1 MSAFK
6 CYRRPRTSMPRLDQ
20 EFEEKFRDPHQA
32 GYGASLASFYTSSF
46 TLSCLIGAV
55 SRQEAS
61 TQFSLA
67 KSRHPGF
74 FALSRFQC
82 EGYKSDE
89 EMRMQ
94 KFSKELRQ
102 MQARATSFQKTN
114 RHGGFNRPQYG
125 RKSGAPRG
133 RGYQGS
139 SRGEKRPRKDE
150 KGSGYWLA
158 GSTNM

>member
-1 MSAFK
+1 MGDTV
-6 CYRRPRTSMPRLDQ
+6 YQ
-20 EFEEKFRDPHQA
+20 EFEEKFRDPHHT

-102 MQARATSFQKTN
+102 MQARATSFQSSMKTN

-125 RKSGAPRG
+125 RKSGARAAVG
-133 RGYQGS
+133 TRAVAGAKS
-139 SRGEKRPRKDE
+139 VHEKTRKAADT
-150 KGSGYWLA
+150 GWPVL
-158 GSTNM
+158 